1 MAGTEAR
8 PTGTEA
14 RPTGT
19 EARPTSTG
27 ARPTECW
34 LLACRSK
41 LRLRFEGSYLLQ
53 RMTAQRND
61 LMTPKA
67 SDPHR
72 LTPCALHLA
81 PLLNPKSPLL
91 PLLGLD

>member
-53 RMTAQRND
+53 RMTAKRNWEPACG
-61 LMTPKA
+61 TERSGA
-67 SDPHR
+67 S
-72 LTPCALHLA
+72 A
-81 PLLNPKSPLL
+81 KK
-91 PLLGLD
+91 